1 MTKEEQ
7 PVILIVE
14 DDQGLLKQLCWHFDQ
29 YEIVTASD
37 VDNALKSAKEYKPS
51 IVLQDL
57 GLPPDPEG
65 VTEGMKCISQ
75 LLNTLP
81 NCKILVMTGRSEE
94 ENAMKAVE
102 LGAYDFFHK
111 PIDTDE
117 LDVIIERVV
126 RLNQLEEKNR
136 QKQSESNDTL
146 PNLITN
152 DPSMLDICKLIFR
165 IAPTQVTCTLLGES
179 GVGKEVLAKAFHLV
193 SPRKDEK
200 FMAINCAA
208 IPDNL
213 MESEL
218 FGYEKGAFSGAAK
231 QTKGKIESA
240 NGGTLFLD
248 EIGDMPLN
256 LQVKLLRFLQ
266 QRTIQRVGGT
276 DEIPVDVR
284 VVCATN
290 KNLKDMIQSGNFRE
304 DLFYRICEMEINIP
318 PLRDRQS
325 DKILLAKHFL
335 DKTIQE
341 YQLNIKGFTEEAVQ
355 VIASYDW
362 PGNVREMENRLKTSA
377 IMCSNTY
384 LGADELMIGGED
396 NSPSDNSE
404 VIPAKLQPLKE
415 TRKSAEVNAITQAI
429 AATDNL
435 SAAAKLLGV
444 SRPTLYD
451 LIKKYNI
458 SVN

>member
-1 MTKEEQ
+1 MVTQEH

-14 DDQGLLKQLCWHFDQ
+14 DDQGLMKQLCWHFDQ
-29 YEIVTASD
+29 YEIITAGD
-37 VDNALKSAKEYKPS
+37 VESALNAARKYKPS

-57 GLPPDPEG
+57 GLPPNPEG
-65 VTEGMKCISQ
+65 VSEGMNCISQ
-75 LLNTLP
+75 ILNILP

-117 LDVIIERVV
+117 LDLIIERVV

-136 QKQSESNDTL
+136 QKQSESNDSL
-146 PNLITN
+146 PNLITS
-152 DPSMLDICKLIFR
+152 DSRMLDICKLIYR

-179 GVGKEVLAKAFHLV
+179 GVGKEVLARAFHLV
-193 SPRKDEK
+193 SPRKDEN

-231 QTKGKIESA
+231 QTIGKIESA

-248 EIGDMPLN
+248 EIGDMPLS

-276 DEIPVDVR
+276 KEIPVDVR

-290 KNLKDMIQSGNFRE
+290 KNLKEMIQRGDFRE
-304 DLFYRICEMEINIP
+304 DLYYRICEMEINIP
-318 PLRDRQS
+318 PLRERQS

-335 DKTIQE
+335 EKTVQE
-341 YQLNIKGFTEEAVQ
+341 YQLNIKGFTEEAILSIV
-355 VIASYDW
+355 AYDW

-377 IMCSNTY
+377 IMCSNNH
-384 LGADELMIGGED
+384 LGADDLLFED
-396 NSPSDNSE
+396 EETTDSNGAPVS
-404 VIPAKLQPLKE
+404 AKLQPLKE
-415 TRKSAEVNAITQAI
+415 TRRNAEVNAITQAI
-429 AATDNL
+429 AATENI
-435 SAAAKLLGV
+435 SAAAKLLGI

-451 LIKKYNI
+451 MIKKYNI
-458 SVN
+458 NVE

>member
-1 MTKEEQ
+1 MNKEEQ

-14 DDQGLLKQLCWHFDQ
+14 DDEGLMKQLCWHFDQ
-29 YEIVTASD
+29 YDIITANN
-37 VDNALKSAKEYKPS
+37 VQNALTAAVKYKPS

-65 VTEGMKCISQ
+65 VSEGMKCISE
-75 LLNTLP
+75 LLNILP

-136 QKQSESNDTL
+136 QKQSENNDTL
-146 PNLITN
+146 PHLITN
-152 DPSMLDICKLIFR
+152 DPKMLEICKLIFR

-193 SPRKDEK
+193 SQRKDEK

-208 IPDNL
+208 IPENL

-218 FGYEKGAFSGAAK
+218 FGYEKGAFSGATK
-231 QTKGKIESA
+231 QAKGKIESA
-240 NGGTLFLD
+240 NRGTLFLD

-276 DEIPVDVR
+276 EEIPVDVR

-290 KNLKDMIQSGNFRE
+290 KDLKEMIQNGDFRE

-318 PLRDRQS
+318 PLRNRHS

-335 DKTIQE
+335 DRTIKE
-341 YQLNIKGFTEEAVQ
+341 YQLTIKGFTDEAIQ
-355 VIASYDW
+355 AIAAYDW

-384 LGADELMIGGED
+384 LGADDLLIDG
-396 NSPSDNSE
+396 SE
-404 VIPAKLQPLKE
+404 TDTATEEHYPTRLQPLKE
-415 TRKSAEVNAITQAI
+415 TRKSAEVSAITQAI

-458 SVN
+458 VVN